1 MKWAF
6 LLNTQGLD
14 NYDFNHFIT
23 ILPFS
28 GLHKEMQSY
37 TKCQNK
43 TSLSDKYW
51 CSWEQSSQNE
61 CSRDELQL
69 EIWQFIVYLLACKH
83 RYVKHMILYLVYIN
97 WWARKR
103 LTVKPQHV

>member
-43 TSLSDKYW
+43 TSLSDKY
-51 CSWEQSSQNE
+51 
-61 CSRDELQL
+61 
-69 EIWQFIVYLLACKH
+69 
-83 RYVKHMILYLVYIN
+83 
-97 WWARKR
+97 
-103 LTVKPQHV
+103 